1 MDLESYS
8 RWSDYSRA
16 RDMMLDATDKK
27 DAPWHLVRSDDKRR
41 ARLNII
47 SHILSRIPYKKAP
60 RAEVKLPK
68 RKNKEKYDDQAGLR
82 GRKFV
87 AERY

>member
-1 MDLESYS
+1 
-8 RWSDYSRA
+8 
-16 RDMMLDATDKK
+16 
-27 DAPWHLVRSDDKRR
+27 VRSDDKRR

-47 SHILSRIPYKKAP
+47 SHILSQIPYKKAP
-60 RAEVKLPK
+60 RSEVKLPK
-68 RKNKEKYDDQAGLR
+68 RPKKGKYDDQAGLR